1 MSNRR
6 SFIQQ
11 SLTAVGASLLS
22 TQLVKAE
29 SPYANKTKIDI
40 KPNDIILFQGDSITD
55 DGRNRDN
62 KAANNANAMGHGY
75 PMVAASSLLN
85 QFADKNIQIYNRGIS
100 GNKVPQLAERWK
112 QDCIDL
118 QPTILSILIGIND
131 YWHKRNGEYQGSA
144 ADYKA
149 QYKKLIDQT
158 LAVLPQVKLI
168 IGEPFA
174 VKNVKHVDDSWF
186 PEITAYQQAARDIAK
201 EYNAI
206 WIPYQEI
213 FDKAEKR
220 APGSYWTTDGV
231 HTTLAGV
238 NLMAQ
243 AWLDA
248 IKK

>member
-1 MSNRR
+1 
-6 SFIQQ
+6 
-11 SLTAVGASLLS
+11 
-22 TQLVKAE
+22 
-29 SPYANKTKIDI
+29 
-40 KPNDIILFQGDSITD
+40 
-55 DGRNRDN
+55 
-62 KAANNANAMGHGY
+62 
-75 PMVAASSLLN
+75 
-85 QFADKNIQIYNRGIS
+85 
-100 GNKVPQLAERWK
+100 
-112 QDCIDL
+112 
-118 QPTILSILIGIND
+118 
-131 YWHKRNGEYQGSA
+131 
-144 ADYKA
+144 
-149 QYKKLIDQT
+149 
-158 LAVLPQVKLI
+158 
-168 IGEPFA
+168 
-174 VKNVKHVDDSWF
+174 VKHVDDSWF